1 MKKSFLFSVSFI
13 CVLAFTCFS
22 SCNRSGSVSSGG
34 NTSKDSAAGVESA
47 VEKSGLLKSSWEKT
61 NDRIC
66 VLFGYGYNSPE
77 IIANITGTLVQDY
90 GASEEG
96 GLIMPIIFPDDF
108 RRGERAVSSDL
119 YELLSDCKE
128 NYNLVGIILL
138 GAPENSSV
146 ALARFQDA
154 NAGKIDYATVS
165 FFPQDDVLRTE
176 TTSDIVIERVQQS
189 PENDDV
195 VEVEYNQKYEDDI
208 SNILLATVKYILSAK
223 KPIPQN
229 TEIFSHVQE
238 IISGHQVA
246 HYVDAE
252 TGLRS
257 INHFIFN

>member
-13 CVLAFTCFS
+13 CVFACLM
-22 SCNRSGSVSSGG
+22 SCNRSSSVSGGG
-34 NTSKDSAAGVESA
+34 NTNKDSATGIESA
-47 VEKSGLLKSSWEKT
+47 VEKSGLPKQSWEKT

-66 VLFGYGYNSPE
+66 MLFGYGYNSPE
-77 IIANITGTLVQDY
+77 IIANIMGTLVKDY

-96 GLIMPIIFPDDF
+96 GLIMPIVFPDDF

-119 YELLSDCKE
+119 YELLSECKE

-195 VEVEYNQKYEDDI
+195 VEVEYDQKYEDDI
-208 SNILLATVKYILSAK
+208 SNILLATVKYIINAK

-252 TGLRS
+252 TGLRA